1 MTARPSAIGGI
12 VETSLYVADLA
23 RSVAFYE
30 GTLGLTRI
38 SDDDRLVALDAGPR
52 SVLLLFRRG
61 ATLTA
66 ITTPEGVIPAH
77 GGSGSI
83 HVAFAVPAGSIDS
96 WQAALAG
103 GGVRLEGLTR
113 WPDGGESLYLRDP
126 DDHLLELATPG
137 LWPNY

>member
-1 MTARPSAIGGI
+1 MTPRPSAIGGI

-23 RSVAFYE
+23 RAAAFYE
-30 GTLGLTRI
+30 GTLGLGRMFE
-38 SDDDRLVALDAGPR
+38 DDRLVALDAGPR

-61 ATLTA
+61 ATEHA

-83 HVAFAVPAGSIDS
+83 HVAFAVPAGTIDD
-96 WQAALAG
+96 WRATLDRE
-103 GGVRLEGLTR
+103 GVRLEGLTR

>member
-23 RSVAFYE
+23 TSAAFYE
-30 GTLGLTRI
+30 RMLGLTRI
-38 SDDDRLVALDAGPR
+38 SCDDRLVALDAGPR

-61 ATLTA
+61 ATQHA

-83 HVAFAVPAGSIDS
+83 HVAFAVPAGSIEA
-96 WQAALAG
+96 WQATLTG
-103 GGVRLEGLTR
+103 EGVPIEGITR
-113 WPDGGESLYLRDP
+113 WPEGGESLYFRDP
-126 DDHLLELATPG
+126 DAHLLELATPG
-137 LWPNY
+137 LWPDY

>member
-12 VETSLYVADLA
+12 VETSLYVEDLA
-23 RSVAFYE
+23 TSAAFYE
-30 GTLGLTRI
+30 GTLGLRRI
-38 SDDDRLVALDAGPR
+38 AEDDRLVALDAGPG

-61 ATLTA
+61 ATELV

-77 GGSGSI
+77 CGSGSI
-83 HVAFAVPAGSIDS
+83 HVAFAVAGGSIDA

-103 GGVRLEGLTR
+103 EGVRLEGLTR
-113 WPDGGESLYLRDP
+113 WPEGGESLYFRDP

>member
-1 MTARPSAIGGI
+1 MTARLSAIGGI

-23 RSVAFYE
+23 TSAVFYE
-30 GTLGLTRI
+30 RTLGLTRL
-38 SDDDRLVALDAGPR
+38 SGDDRLVALDAGPR

-61 ATLTA
+61 ATQDA

-83 HVAFAVPAGSIDS
+83 HVAFAVPAGSIEA
-96 WQAALAG
+96 WENVLTREN
-103 GGVRLEGLTR
+103 VRLEGRTR
-113 WPDGGESLYLRDP
+113 WPEGGESLYLRDP